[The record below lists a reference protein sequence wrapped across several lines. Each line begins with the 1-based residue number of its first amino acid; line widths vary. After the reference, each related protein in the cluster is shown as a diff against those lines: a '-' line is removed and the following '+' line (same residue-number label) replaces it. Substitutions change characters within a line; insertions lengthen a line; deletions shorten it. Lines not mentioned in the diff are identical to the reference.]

1 MVIYINRKAMTLE
14 AFVSKH
20 LDLLH
25 LEHEAEIDENRKL
38 HASCSLKELQQR
50 GVCILNLRLGGH
62 RTGLY
67 GRTNCTFEHFWGKLL
82 PTNLF
87 SSGDI
92 AGVALSQEKNENIL
106 ASGIVTRTTE
116 KEICLSFDE
125 SFDLLEID
133 DKTQYRLMKL
143 TNDVTYNRLK
153 RTLLQL
159 QKGNYGHSSTLVSV
173 LFGDQ
178 EPSET
183 VTLMDNSWQS
193 HFQFFQSELN
203 DSQKEAV
210 MFALKQNEVAIV
222 HGPPGTGKTTTV
234 VEIIL
239 QTVHQRQKVLACAP
253 SNVAVDNMVEKL
265 SKYKIRLV
273 RLGHPARILSVVQP
287 YSLDA
292 LLKNSDSKD
301 VINGLYA
308 DIDNVVMKIKKTKCK
323 TERQNLRKESKIL
336 QQELKLREKQAVINL
351 LKQADVVLSTLTSA
365 SYESPLKHLPS
376 SHFQLVVIDE
386 CSQAV
391 EAACWIPLL
400 RAPRCVLA
408 GDHLQLPPTITSLKA
423 EKAGLSVSLMER
435 LLELYGEKVTKMLT
449 VQYRMHQDIMNW
461 ASEHM
466 YQHRLISHPSVAS
479 HLLRDL
485 PGVEENE
492 DTSIP
497 LLLIDTTGCG
507 HWEMELTDKESKGN
521 EGEADL
527 VTLHVDK
534 LIASGIRPED
544 IAIIAPYNLQVDLLK
559 LRLANKYLKL
569 EIKSVDGF
577 QGQEKEVVIL
587 SLVRSNS
594 IGEIGFL
601 AENRRIN
608 VAVTRAK
615 RHLAIVCDSE
625 TVSHNEFLRTL
636 MNYITQHG
644 DVRSAQQYEA
654 ELKLLPSSRPAKLH
668 YQKEVKKTC
677 ESSTK
682 QIEKPKARKKNRN
695 KNKKE
700 ETSTKLASDGKY
712 STDDCVSTKE
722 SLHTSTDSENIRKE
736 ITDTLEKFVTT
747 DSEERYSFPSTLTAF
762 ERLIVHEVAESLG
775 LLHLSVGEKAE
786 RHITVEK
793 KYIDVQLQPI
803 PSTSVECVAGIDK
816 QSLSKDSETKSSE
829 TSFRTGPSNC
839 VVEHTVSLL
848 PEKECQLCKKSVPS
862 ANFKLHL
869 VQCERT
875 PKQKYPK
882 KTDVSSK
889 LLKSVSD
896 DVDLDTLLTK
906 VKTADNR
913 CSFPK
918 CKQSIVTLGQLCTF
932 CNFRYCLSHHIPE
945 VHGCGQ
951 AAKDHA
957 RSRIRKEG
965 KIYPGSGRPQ
975 QKPEPAKRAQLQ
987 LSLNKKIS
995 ELSSKRKVNKP

>member
-1 MVIYINRKAMTLE
+1 MSLE

-20 LDLLH
+20 LDLLY

-38 HASCSLKELQQR
+38 YASCSLKELQER
-50 GVCILNLRLGGH
+50 GVCVLNLRLGGH
-62 RTGLY
+62 RTGLC
-67 GRTNCTFEHFWGKLL
+67 GRTICTFEHFWGKLL
-82 PTNLF
+82 PTNLL

-92 AGVALSQEKNENIL
+92 AGVALSQDKSENIL

-125 SFDLLEID
+125 SFDLLEIEEN
-133 DKTQYRLMKL
+133 TPYQLMKL

-159 QKGNYGHSSTLVSV
+159 QKGDYGHSSTLVSV

-178 EPSET
+178 EPSESAT
-183 VTLMDNSWQS
+183 FKDSNWQS
-193 HFQFFQSELN
+193 HFLFFQSELN

-210 MFALKQNEVAIV
+210 MFALKQKEVAIV

-239 QTVHQRQKVLACAP
+239 QTVCQGQKVLACAP

-301 VINGLYA
+301 VINDLYA

-323 TERQNLRKESKIL
+323 TERQNLRKERKIL

-365 SYESPLKHLPS
+365 SDESPLKHLPS
-376 SHFQLVVIDE
+376 SHIQLVVIDE

-400 RAPRCVLA
+400 RASRCVLA
-408 GDHLQLPPTITSLKA
+408 GDHLQLPPTIISLEA
-423 EKAGLSVSLMER
+423 EKAGFSISLMER
-435 LLELYGEKVTKMLT
+435 LLELYGENVTKMLT
-449 VQYRMHQDIMNW
+449 VQYRMHKDIMNW
-461 ASEHM
+461 ASKHM
-466 YQHRLISHPSVAS
+466 YQQKLVSHPSVAS
-479 HLLRDL
+479 HLLKDL

-492 DTSIP
+492 STSVP

-507 HWEMELTDKESKGN
+507 HWEMELADKESKGN

-527 VTLHVDK
+527 VTLHVHK

-559 LRLANKYLKL
+559 LRLANKYPKL

-594 IGEIGFL
+594 IGEVGFL

-625 TVSHNEFLRTL
+625 TVSHNKFLRTL
-636 MNYITQHG
+636 MKYITQHG
-644 DVRSAQQYEA
+644 DVHSAQQYEE
-654 ELKLLPSSRPAKLH
+654 ELKLLPSNQPAKLNFK
-668 YQKEVKKTC
+668 KEMKKSC
-677 ESSTK
+677 EFSTK
-682 QIEKPKARKKNRN
+682 QSEKPKAHKKNKN

-700 ETSTKLASDGKY
+700 ETSKLSSEGKY
-712 STDDCVSTKE
+712 STDGYISAKE
-722 SLHTSTDSENIRKE
+722 SLHTSTETENIRKE
-736 ITDTLEKFVTT
+736 ITDTIKKFVTN
-747 DSEERYSFPSTLTAF
+747 DSEKSYSFPPTLTAF
-762 ERLIVHEVAESLG
+762 ERLVVHEVAESLG

-793 KYIDVQLQPI
+793 KCTDVQLQPI
-803 PSTSVECVAGIDK
+803 PSTSIEYDAGTDK
-816 QSLSKDSETKSSE
+816 QCLSKDSEVKSSE
-829 TSFRTGPSNC
+829 TNFITVLPNC
-839 VVEHTVSLL
+839 FQHTVSLL

-875 PKQKYPK
+875 VKHKYSK
-882 KTDVSSK
+882 KTDGSSK
-889 LLKSVSD
+889 LLKSVAD
-896 DVDLDTLLTK
+896 DTDLDTLLTK

-913 CSFPK
+913 CNFSK

-957 RSRIRKEG
+957 RSTIRKEG
-965 KIYPGSGRPQ
+965 KIYPGSGKPQ
-975 QKPEPAKRAQLQ
+975 KQPDPAKRAQLQ

-995 ELSSKRKVNKP
+995 ELSRKRKVNKP